1 MFIGVGRLELRIP
14 ASGSLKAKRQVVKG
28 ITGGL
33 RAKFNVA
40 VAEVDHQELW
50 QRASVGVT
58 CISESGFHAQKML
71 KEVEKFVSL
80 DGRVEIIDTASA
92 VHSWSDLDG
101 D

>member
-14 ASGSLKAKRQVVKG
+14 ASGSLKSKRQVVKA

-33 RAKFNVA
+33 RSKFNVA
-40 VAEVDHQELW
+40 VAEVDHQDLW
-50 QRASVGVT
+50 QRASIGVT
-58 CISESGFHAQKML
+58 CISESGFHAEKML
-71 KEVEKFVSL
+71 REIERFVSR
-80 DGRVEIIDTASA
+80 DGRVEIIDAGRE

>member
-1 MFIGVGRLELRIP
+1 LELRIP
-14 ASGSLKAKRQVVKG
+14 ASRSLKAKRQVVKG

-40 VAEVDHQELW
+40 VAE
-50 QRASVGVT
+50 RASIGVT

-71 KEVEKFVSL
+71 REVERFVER
-80 DGRVEIIDTASA
+80 DARVEILGTSVD
-92 VHSWSDLDG
+92 VHSWSDFDG